1 MKRFLLFIIMSL
13 SISACGFAQ
22 TIIDGQDISTFRNS
36 NSVVFIRYTYDGA
49 GNIIRK
55 NWMYGT
61 LQNLMSE
68 NEHDE
73 PSSLVNQ
80 ARVRI
85 TGNGTW
91 ESVRVSIAGENVE
104 SGILLVYS
112 ISGALMGSY
121 PFSGNEFTIDLSFLE
136 RSLYVFRI
144 ETETFNT
151 DYKITKRK

>member
-1 MKRFLLFIIMSL
+1 ML
-13 SISACGFAQ
+13 SVCSFAQ
-22 TIIDGQDISTFRNS
+22 TVIDGQDVNAFRNS
-36 NSVVFIRYTYDGA
+36 SSVVFIRYTYDGA

-61 LQNLMSE
+61 LQNFMSE

-73 PSSLVNQ
+73 HSNLVNQ
-80 ARVRI
+80 SRVRI
-85 TGNGTW
+85 TANGTW
-91 ESVRVSIAGENVE
+91 ESVRISIAGENVE
-104 SGILLVYS
+104 SGILHVYS
-112 ISGALMGSY
+112 IAGALMGSY

-144 ETETFNT
+144 ETKTFNK